1 MIKHHLPFHRDL
13 SKGQQARHRAESGYK
28 LLFAH
33 AAMVRD
39 LLRGFIPG
47 AWVREL
53 DLGALEALGDQLL
66 FLAEGDAWLQ
76 AVRAI
81 AENSAVDQEAAGG
94 ASTDGPSGYQGSLI
108 VD

>member
-1 MIKHHLPFHRDL
+1 
-13 SKGQQARHRAESGYK
+13 
-28 LLFAH
+28 
-33 AAMVRD
+33 MVRD

-66 FLAEGDAWLQ
+66 ILAEGEGWLR

-81 AENSAVDQEAAGG
+81 GEDSAVDQAAGG
-94 ASTDGPSGYQGSLI
+94 GVPTDGASG
-108 VD
+108 